1 MPVFDFQC
9 TECSE
14 RTEHILLAGEDPPA
28 ACAACGG
35 ALKRAW
41 GGARIHINLEG
52 WGFSKN
58 DALIS
63 DARAPRKDFKTLKER
78 AQRIRDE

>member
-1 MPVFDFQC
+1 MPVYDYRC
-9 TECSE
+9 TACGE
-14 RTEHILLAGEDPPA
+14 RTEHILLFSEEPPS

-41 GGARIHINLEG
+41 GGGRVHINLEG
-52 WGFSKN
+52 WGFSKT

-63 DARAPRKDFKTLKER
+63 DSHGPRKDFRLLKER
-78 AQRIRDE
+78 AQRIVDE